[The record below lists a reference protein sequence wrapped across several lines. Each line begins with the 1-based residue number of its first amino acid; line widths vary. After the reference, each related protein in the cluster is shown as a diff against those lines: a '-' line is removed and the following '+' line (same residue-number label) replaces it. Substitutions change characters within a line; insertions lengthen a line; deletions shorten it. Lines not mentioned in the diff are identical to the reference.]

1 MNNLLK
7 LPKNIRKKKINVPK
21 KIALYL
27 LNDDFTS
34 MDFVVKILIM
44 YFNKNNH
51 EAEKLMMKVHTY
63 GKALCGI
70 YSLDIGITKRNA
82 VNKYSRD
89 NSYPLKCIS
98 KKI

>member
-44 YFNKNNH
+44 KYVKKNLLH
-51 EAEKLMMKVHTY
+51 HLRD
-63 GKALCGI
+63 
-70 YSLDIGITKRNA
+70 SLAKE
-82 VNKYSRD
+82 
-89 NSYPLKCIS
+89 NSTELWNR
-98 KKI
+98 

>member
-7 LPKNIRKKKINVPK
+7 LPKNIRKKKINLPK

-63 GKALCGI
+63 GQSFMWYLFI
-70 YSLDIGITKRNA
+70 RYWY
-82 VNKYSRD
+82 NKT
-89 NSYPLKCIS
+89 
-98 KKI
+98 